1 MNSFSPNTVIES
13 AKVNENFDDL
23 ADGTAIQSGAIT
35 TAKIAD
41 DAVTPAKWVNPYCFR
56 AYPSVA
62 TTVADAADTKITFG
76 TEDYDY
82 NNNFASSTYTVPVN
96 GVYNFSGRV
105 EYATSIASGV
115 NAYTVLYVNGSPTVK
130 GSQLGSAFVTSAGMI
145 LSTDIKLNAGD
156 TVELWA
162 YQDSAGTEATATASA
177 SIWFAGHLV
186 HAI

>member
-145 LSTDIKLNAGD
+145 ISADVKLNAGD